1 MGGVLSLFR
10 SALLA
15 LLAGVC
21 GWGAGR
27 ITRQSGADGS
37 ASPPSREAKTP
48 DRAARLK
55 ALASTPAGGWMERAR
70 KATPA
75 ELEALWGEKETL
87 FQAAGGVQ
95 EMAKRWLLTLW
106 AATYLKGKE
115 GMGMAAALFG
125 EATRAGFEGVE
136 TAWRELP
143 EGNLKTMAL
152 FNMLRMAPPERQ
164 PRVRALLDEL
174 PPGEAAKLRGQVSP

>member
-1 MGGVLSLFR
+1 M
-10 SALLA
+10 LA

-37 ASPPSREAKTP
+37 ASPPSREAKMP

-75 ELEALWGEKETL
+75 ELEALWGETETL

-106 AATYLKGKE
+106 AAQDWDGAVNFLLEKGRDVDFATLGQALVEIDPGRALELLNAQDGAAVNAKDFFRR
-115 GMGMAAALFG
+115 AAA
-125 EATRAGFEGVE
+125 EA
-136 TAWRELP
+136 
-143 EGNLKTMAL
+143 
-152 FNMLRMAPPERQ
+152 
-164 PRVRALLDEL
+164 
-174 PPGEAAKLRGQVSP
+174 